1 MAKDQTTDVR
11 TDAPGGER
19 LQKALAQIGM
29 GSRRQIEGWIEAGRV
44 VVNGEVAV
52 LGQRVNPQDKVEVDG
67 QRVRT
72 QAAKHVDILLL
83 NKATGVVT
91 TRNDPEGRT
100 TVFEE
105 LPEIKGSR
113 WVSVGRLDVQTSGLL
128 LFTNDGSLAN
138 RLMHPSTGLDR
149 EYAARING
157 ALTAEEIDIL
167 KRGLMVDGEE
177 LKFSDVRYYNG
188 SGNNHWYHVV
198 LLEGKNREVRR
209 LFEALGHTVS
219 RLKRVRYGPVILPSW
234 LRTGQWTF
242 LQQQDVRGIFKILGQ
257 GYQVPKRAPS
267 KQSRT
272 AKTSVLLPYPK
283 LGKR

>member
-1 MAKDQTTDVR
+1 
-11 TDAPGGER
+11 
-19 LQKALAQIGM
+19 
-29 GSRRQIEGWIEAGRV
+29 
-44 VVNGEVAV
+44 
-52 LGQRVNPQDKVEVDG
+52 
-67 QRVRT
+67 
-72 QAAKHVDILLL
+72 
-83 NKATGVVT
+83 
-91 TRNDPEGRT
+91 
-100 TVFEE
+100 
-105 LPEIKGSR
+105 
-113 WVSVGRLDVQTSGLL
+113 
-128 LFTNDGSLAN
+128 
-138 RLMHPSTGLDR
+138 MHPSTGLDR

-157 ALTAEEIDIL
+157 ALTPEEIETL
-167 KRGLMVDGEE
+167 KQGLVVDGEQ

-242 LQQQDVRGIFKILGQ
+242 LQQQDVRSIFKILGE